1 MTITLTKGAD
11 TLELP
16 QDLFWIDEFAWAKV
30 AQETARSTTGA
41 LLVDVA
47 TRQGGRSITL
57 QGQGD
62 TAWITRAALKTI
74 ASWAQLPGQTFVLNL
89 RGEVFT
95 VIFDHGSGEATNAIN
110 QAAVVEFSDITDTD
124 FYCSLEL
131 RFLEI

>member
-1 MTITLTKGAD
+1 MTITLTKDAT

-16 QDLFWIDEFAWAKV
+16 EDLFWIDEFLWARV
-30 AQETARSTTGA
+30 AQETTRSTTGA

-57 QGQGD
+57 QGQGN
-62 TAWITRAALKTI
+62 TAWITRAALKTVS
-74 ASWAQLPGQTFVLNL
+74 SWAQLPGQTFALNL

-95 VIFDHGSGEATNAIN
+95 VLFDHGSGDTTNAIN
-110 QAAVVEFSDITDTD
+110 QAAVVEFSDIGDDD
-124 FYCSLEL
+124 FYCSLVL

>member
-1 MTITLTKGAD
+1 MTITLTKDAT

-16 QDLFWIDEFAWAKV
+16 EDLFWIDEFSWARV
-30 AQETARSTTGA
+30 AQETTRSTTGA

-57 QGQGD
+57 QGQGN
-62 TAWITRAALKTI
+62 TAWITRAALKTVS
-74 ASWAQLPGQTFVLNL
+74 SWAQLPGQTFTLNL

-95 VIFDHGSGEATNAIN
+95 VLFDHGSGDTTNAIN
-110 QAAVVEFSDITDTD
+110 QAAVVEFSDIADDD
-124 FYCSLEL
+124 FYCSLVL